1 MTRFLTSA
9 GLAAIICLSAV
20 DAVAQTA
27 QQFDIVCAMEERW
40 RETGGE
46 AGSGAE
52 QHLRYFS
59 VDLAAMRF
67 CGGRPCQRMRAL
79 PADNADA
86 ELNLSV
92 PSDDPEGAP
101 TEFRVNRLTGS
112 ATSYSRHVSRL
123 DNSTLTIR
131 GTGTCRREPFSGFPE
146 AMF

>member
-1 MTRFLTSA
+1 MKWALRTSVA
-9 GLAAIICLSAV
+9 ALSLVAPGQVLAQA
-20 DAVAQTA
+20 A

-46 AGSGAE
+46 AGSGTE

-67 CGGRPCQRMRAL
+67 CGGRPCQRIRAL

-101 TEFRVNRLTGS
+101 TEFRVNRLSGS

-131 GTGTCRREPFSGFPE
+131 GTGTCRREPFSGFP
-146 AMF
+146 AAVF